1 MSHQAPSSSSSSSTD
16 VSAAATRQ
24 AFLDFFQSKDH
35 KIVPSAPCFPQD
47 DPTLLFTNAGMNQ
60 FKDVFL
66 GTGSR
71 DYKRATDTQK
81 CIRVQGKHNDLEEV
95 GVDTYHH
102 TFFEML
108 GNWSFGDFFK
118 KEAIAWAWE
127 LLTEVWKL
135 PKERLWVT
143 VFSGD
148 EKDGLAADEE
158 AENLWKNL
166 TDIDPSHVLR
176 FDRGDNFWEMGET
189 GPCGPCSEIHIDRGG
204 PGSDPKDG
212 ADPDIGV
219 NAGNERFIELW
230 NLVFMQFNRLDD
242 GSLVPLPAP
251 CVDTGMGFERVLAV
265 LQGKL
270 SNYDTDLFQPIF
282 RALESRTGLKY
293 EDGNEDVDI
302 AFRVCAD
309 HVRAVCSAL
318 ADGAL
323 PSNEGRGYVIRR
335 LIRRASRYGLQ
346 TLGMKEPFLV
356 DIVPA
361 VVEILGGA
369 FPEMATR
376 IDHVQLVMRSEE
388 ESFRKTL
395 ERGLVQFEKLAVGLK
410 SGATLPGDSAY
421 ELYATYGFPQ
431 DLVELMCRE
440 RGIQLDNDGWETA
453 RKAHSE
459 ISKSDGKFKQL
470 LSAEE
475 LERARASFGDD
486 ASKLATQFAYHEE
499 GTHGLYTTG
508 QVVLI
513 KSGPKIDRKGA
524 MIVLSE
530 TSFYPEGG
538 GQVADVGRLTYGDG
552 QVFMNV
558 LDVKRIGETI
568 VHIGDLVVDQIPEV
582 DPNNPIFLTSEVD
595 PNHRLSVAANHTA
608 THLLHKALR
617 EVLGDHVTQ
626 QGSYVGPERLRFDFS
641 QPKGLTPEQLADVES
656 RVSEAIL
663 RNVKVKAK
671 EESFDDACARGVTA
685 LFGEKYGDTVRVV
698 DVDGW
703 SMELCGGT
711 HVNASGDIGPF
722 VILSERAIQAGVR
735 RIEAIT
741 HRTALT
747 YLRERRDLLNQVAGA
762 LKAQADEI
770 PERVAALQQQ
780 VKEAKK
786 KAKAASAGDAAASVG
801 TVKAAL
807 VELGGIQ
814 TAVLDL
820 PDHDANALR
829 DLAGGVKSLAPDLVV
844 VLTGRDGGKV
854 PFLCLCAGAAQ
865 ETGLKAGNLA
875 KRMAGH
881 LGGGGGGRPDVA
893 QGQGQNPAAVE
904 AALAD
909 ARAYLVETLG

>member
-1 MSHQAPSSSSSSSTD
+1 MD

-24 AFLDFFQSKDH
+24 SFLDFFQSKGH
-35 KIVPSAPCFPQD
+35 RVVPSAPCFPQD

-66 GTGSR
+66 GTGTR
-71 DYKRATDTQK
+71 EYKRATDTQK

-102 TFFEML
+102 TFFEMI
-108 GNWSFGDFFK
+108 GNWSFGDYFK
-118 KEAIAWAWE
+118 KESIAWAWE
-127 LLTEVWKL
+127 LLTEVWQL

-148 EKDGLAADEE
+148 ETDGLAADED
-158 AENLWKNL
+158 AENLWKSL
-166 TDIDPSHVLR
+166 TDIDPTHILR
-176 FDRGDNFWEMGET
+176 FDRRDNFWEMGET
-189 GPCGPCSEIHIDRGG
+189 GPCGPCSEIHIDRGA

-282 RALESRTGLKY
+282 RSLETRTGLKY
-293 EDGNEDVDI
+293 EDGVEDVDV

-346 TLGMKEPFLV
+346 TLGMQEPFLV

-361 VVEILGGA
+361 VAEILGGA
-369 FPEMATR
+369 FPEIAAR
-376 IDHVQLVMRSEE
+376 VDHVQLIMRSEE

-395 ERGLVQFEKLAVGLK
+395 ERGLVQFEKLSRDLKQGDTLVG
-410 SGATLPGDSAY
+410 GPAY

-440 RGIQLDNDGWETA
+440 AGMQLDNDGWEAA

-470 LSAEE
+470 LSAEQLAGLNATDSNYFGAPGE
-475 LERARASFGDD
+475 TVSTQIERLFPDD
-486 ASKLATQFAYHEE
+486 GRGERL
-499 GTHGLYTTG
+499 
-508 QVVLI
+508 
-513 KSGPKIDRKGA
+513 
-524 MIVLSE
+524 VLS
-530 TSFYPEGG
+530 SSPFYPEGG
-538 GQVADVGRLTYGDG
+538 GQVGDCGVIASADGDFEFEVRET
-552 QVFMNV
+552 Q
-558 LDVKRIGETI
+558 RSGEII
-568 VHIGDLVVDQIPEV
+568 VHLG
-582 DPNNPIFLTSEVD
+582 TSKGRAVEGGPVTATID
-595 PNHRLSVAANHTA
+595 SVARDATMANHTA

-626 QGSYVGPERLRFDFS
+626 QGSYVGPDRLRFDFS
-641 QPKGLTPEQLADVES
+641 QPKGLSPEQLADVEN

-663 RNVKVKAK
+663 RNGSIQTT
-671 EESFDDACARGVTA
+671 EESFDAACERGVTA

-711 HVNASGDIGPF
+711 HVNATGDIGPF
-722 VILSERAIQAGVR
+722 VILTERAIQAGVR

-741 HRTALT
+741 HRAALA
-747 YLRERRDLLNQVAGA
+747 YLRDRRQLLSQVAGA
-762 LKAQADEI
+762 LKAPVEEV
-770 PERVAALQQQ
+770 PERISALQQQ

-801 TVKAAL
+801 IVKAAL
-807 VELGGIQ
+807 VEMGGIQ

-820 PDHDANALR
+820 PDHDANSLR

-844 VLTGRDGGKV
+844 VLTGRAEGKV

-865 ETGLKAGNLA
+865 GMGLKAGDLA

-893 QGQGQNPAAVE
+893 QGQGQDPAAVE
-904 AALAD
+904 TALAD
-909 ARAYLVETLG
+909 AKAYLTEVLG

>member
-166 TDIDPSHVLR
+166 TDIDPSHILR
-176 FDRGDNFWEMGET
+176 FDRRDNFWEMGET

-293 EDGNEDVDI
+293 EAGNEDVDI

-470 LSAEE
+470 LSAEQLSGLSSTRSDYYGKPGE
-475 LERARASFGDD
+475 SLE
-486 ASKLATQFAYHEE
+486 T
-499 GTHGLYTTG
+499 
-508 QVVLI
+508 QVVRLFPDD
-513 KSGPKIDRKGA
+513 GRGERL
-524 MIVLSE
+524 VLQASP
-530 TSFYPEGG
+530 FYPEGG
-538 GQVADVGRLTYGDG
+538 GQIGDSGSISTADGLFEFEVLETQRSGD
-552 QVFMNV
+552 
-558 LDVKRIGETI
+558 II
-568 VHIGDLVVDQIPEV
+568 VHLGKSSGSAPEGAQV
-582 DPNNPIFLTSEVD
+582 TATIDMDARAATM
-595 PNHRLSVAANHTA
+595 ANHTA

-663 RNVKVKAK
+663 RNAPVKTS

-770 PERVAALQQQ
+770 PERVVALQQQ

-801 TVKAAL
+801 SVKAAL
-807 VELGGIQ
+807 VELGGVQ

-865 ETGLKAGNLA
+865 EKGLKAGNLA